1 MAEQG
6 SWVGLGCVALSNVS
20 GFPRIGRNR
29 ELKFATEGHW
39 RGETSAEELAAT
51 AKAIRIENWKLMQDA
66 GIDLIPSNDFSYYDQ
81 VLDTIALV
89 GAVPERY
96 GWGGG
101 EVDLDTYFA
110 MARGRQTDDV
120 DVTAMEMTK
129 WFNTNY
135 HYIVP
140 ELGPDTRFSLSSSKP
155 FDEHSEAM
163 EEVGI
168 DTVPVLI
175 GPVSFLLLSKPAEG
189 VDDRF
194 DAVDLIEPL
203 IEVYGEVIEKLAGQG
218 ATWVQFDEP
227 CFVQDR
233 TEKELDALRLAYEEL
248 CKVHERPRIVVK
260 TYFDHVGD
268 AYGVLRDLP
277 IEGVGL
283 DFTGFIHEEGI
294 GFGEAPF
301 HEHGGRHNAEFIA
314 NQEGLDDQWLFAGIV
329 DGRNVWINHLEHSL
343 DALDGM
349 RDRTAQLVVSTSC
362 SLLHTPIDLDAEPAG
377 GDADLDDE
385 LRSWMAFATQKI
397 GEVATLAKGVAEGR
411 EAIADQLDKNDRAI
425 DSRRDSART
434 RNPDVRDRVAALTE
448 ADARRDTPFAERK
461 RLQQE
466 KLGLPTFPATTIGSF
481 PQTDEIRAARRQ
493 LREGE
498 IELAEYEDRMRAEID
513 RVISFQ
519 EEIGLDVL
527 VHGEPERNDMVQYFG
542 EQMLGYAF
550 TENAWV
556 QSYGSRCVRPPII
569 FGDVSRPAPMT
580 VEWITYAQSKTD
592 LPLKGMLTG
601 PVTMLEWSFVRD
613 DQPRSETCEQ
623 LALAIRDEV
632 ADLEEAGIPI
642 IHVDEPAIREGLPL
656 RHDRWDEYL
665 RWAVYSFRVATS
677 GVSDETQVHTHM
689 CYSDF
694 GDILEHIQEMDAD
707 VTLIEAAR
715 SRMELL
721 HHWDRSGFTHDLG
734 PGVYD
739 IHSPRVPSTEEI
751 AELLHEAARVLRP
764 EQLWVTPDCG
774 LKTRAWAEVDP
785 SLRNMVEAA
794 KQLREELVPAS

>member
-1 MAEQG
+1 M
-6 SWVGLGCVALSNVS
+6 ALSNVS

-39 RGETSAEELAAT
+39 QGERSADELAAT
-51 AKAIRIENWKLMQDA
+51 AKAIRVENWKLMQKA

-101 EVDLDTYFA
+101 QVDLDTYFA

-140 ELGPDTRFSLSSSKP
+140 ELGPDTRFSLASSKP
-155 FDEHSEAM
+155 FDEHAEAM

-175 GPVSFLLLSKPAEG
+175 GPVSFLLLSKPADG
-189 VDDRF
+189 VDEGF
-194 DAVDLIEPL
+194 DALTLIEPL
-203 IEVYGEVIEKLAGQG
+203 VEVYGEVIERLAEQG

-227 CFVQDR
+227 CFVEDR
-233 TEKELDALRLAYEEL
+233 EERELDALRLAYEEL

-283 DFTGFIHEEGI
+283 DFTGRVHGSELG
-294 GFGEAPF
+294 PDV
-301 HEHGGRHNAEFIA
+301 HEHGGRHNAEFVA
-314 NQEGLDDQWLFAGIV
+314 ELGGLDDQWLFAGIV
-329 DGRNVWINHLEHSL
+329 DGRNVWGNHLEHSL
-343 DALDGM
+343 DALEGLG
-349 RDRTAQLVVSTSC
+349 DRSRQLVVSTSC
-362 SLLHTPIDLDAEPAG
+362 SLLHVPIDLEAEPDD
-377 GDADLDDE
+377 GDADLDAE
-385 LRSWMAFATQKI
+385 MRSWMAFAVQKV
-397 GEVATLAKGVAEGR
+397 GEVATLARGVADGR
-411 EAIADQLDKNDRAI
+411 EAIAAELDANDRAR
-425 DSRRDSART
+425 DSRRDSHRT
-434 RNPDVRDRVAALTE
+434 RNPEVRARVEALTE
-448 ADARRDTPFAERK
+448 ADARRAMSFADRK
-461 RLQQE
+461 QLQLE

-481 PQTDEIRAARRQ
+481 PQTDEIRTARRQ
-493 LREGE
+493 LGEGE
-498 IELAEYEDRMRAEID
+498 IQLATYEERMRAEVD
-513 RVISFQ
+513 RVIDFQ
-519 EEIGLDVL
+519 EEIGIDVL
-527 VHGEPERNDMVQYFG
+527 VHGEPERNDMVQYFA

-569 FGDVSRPAPMT
+569 FGDISRAGPMT
-580 VEWITYAQSKTD
+580 VEWITYAQSKTEK
-592 LPLKGMLTG
+592 PVKGMLTG

-613 DQPRSETCEQ
+613 DQPRRETCEQ
-623 LALAIRDEV
+623 LALTIRDEV

-656 RHDRWDEYL
+656 RHDRWNEYL
-665 RWAVYSFRVATS
+665 EWAVYSFRIATAGVA
-677 GVSDETQVHTHM
+677 DETQVHTHM

-694 GDILEHIQEMDAD
+694 GDILEHIQAMDAD

-721 HHWDRSGFTHDLG
+721 HHWERTGFTHDIG

-739 IHSPRVPSTEEI
+739 IHSPRVPSVEEM
-751 AELLHEAARVLRP
+751 AELLGEAARVLRP
-764 EQLWVTPDCG
+764 DQLWVTPDCG
-774 LKTRAWAEVDP
+774 LKTRTWQEVEP
-785 SLRNMVEAA
+785 SLRNMVQAA
-794 KQLREELVPAS
+794 KQLREQLVPAS

>member
-1 MAEQG
+1 M
-6 SWVGLGCVALSNVS
+6 ALSNVS

-29 ELKFATEGHW
+29 ELKFATEGYW
-39 RGETSAEELAAT
+39 RGQTSADDLAST
-51 AKAIRIENWKLMQDA
+51 ARQIRLENWKLMQDA

-101 EVDLDTYFA
+101 QVDFDTYFA
-110 MARGRQTDDV
+110 MARGCQTDDV

-129 WFNTNY
+129 WFDTNY
-135 HYIVP
+135 HYLVP
-140 ELGPDTRFSLSSSKP
+140 ELGPDTKFSLSSSKP
-155 FDEHSEAM
+155 FDEHAEAM
-163 EEVGI
+163 EELGI

-175 GPVSFLLLSKPAEG
+175 GPVSFLLLSKPADG
-189 VDDRF
+189 VSESF
-194 DAVDLIEPL
+194 DPLDLLEPL
-203 IEVYGEVIEKLAGQG
+203 VEVYGEVIEKLAEQG
-218 ATWVQFDEP
+218 ATWVQLDEP
-227 CFVQDR
+227 CFVEDR
-233 TEKELDALRLAYEEL
+233 SEKELDALRLAYEEI

-283 DFTGFIHEEGI
+283 DFTGVVHGDELDP
-294 GFGEAPF
+294 AA
-301 HEHGGRHNAEFIA
+301 HEHGGRHNAQFVA
-314 NQEGLDDQWLFAGIV
+314 DQGGLDDQWLFAGIV

-343 DALDGM
+343 DALEGL

-362 SLLHTPIDLDAEPAG
+362 SLLHTPIDLEAEPAD
-377 GDADLDDE
+377 GDADLDE
-385 LRSWMAFATQKI
+385 ETRSWMAFAVQKVD
-397 GEVATLAKGVAEGR
+397 EVATLAKGLADGR
-411 EAIADQLDKNDRAI
+411 GAIADELDANDRAH
-425 DSRRDSART
+425 DSRRESHRT
-434 RNPDVRDRVAALTE
+434 RTPEVRSRVEALTE

-461 RLQQE
+461 QLQRQ

-481 PQTDEIRAARRQ
+481 PQTDEIRTARRQ
-493 LREGE
+493 LRAGE
-498 IELAEYEDRMRAEID
+498 IQLAEYENRMRAEID
-513 RVISFQ
+513 RVVGFQ

-542 EQMLGYAF
+542 EQMLGFIF

-556 QSYGSRCVRPPII
+556 QSYGSRYVRPPII
-569 FGDVSRPAPMT
+569 FGDVSRPVPMT
-580 VEWITYAQSKTD
+580 VEWITYAQSKTEKA
-592 LPLKGMLTG
+592 LKGMLTG

-656 RHDRWDEYL
+656 RRDRWDEYL
-665 RWAVYSFRVATS
+665 RWAIHSFRVATS
-677 GVSDETQVHTHM
+677 GVADETQVHTHM

-694 GDILEHIQEMDAD
+694 GDILGHIQEMDAD

-721 HHWDRSGFTHDLG
+721 HHWDRSGFTHDIG

-739 IHSPRVPSTEEI
+739 IHSPRVPTVEEM

-774 LKTRAWAEVDP
+774 LKTRGWPETEE
-785 SLRNMVEAA
+785 SLRNMVQAA